1 MELKLNSAYT
11 VECGIIIPRSHLKDD
26 KAERYA
32 VFDVLTTETNTSYTK
47 KTRTFSTS
55 LRHRQTAHNKIHLS
69 LPLSVLRSSFMFIIC
84 LPVADIMVLF
94 TFSTQPFSVRT

>member
-47 KTRTFSTS
+47 KTRTFSTKE
-55 LRHRQTAHNKIHLS
+55 LRRMLKVGAKEKIE
-69 LPLSVLRSSFMFIIC
+69 IC
-84 LPVADIMVLF
+84 
-94 TFSTQPFSVRT
+94 